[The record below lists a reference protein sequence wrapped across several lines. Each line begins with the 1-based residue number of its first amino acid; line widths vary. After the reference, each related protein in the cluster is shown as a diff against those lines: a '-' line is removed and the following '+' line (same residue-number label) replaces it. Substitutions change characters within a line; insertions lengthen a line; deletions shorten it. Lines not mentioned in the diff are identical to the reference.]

1 MKINFR
7 VLITL
12 LIAILFLSFFVSI
25 RLEPKE
31 SQGKGTIYI
40 PYELIEKNQ
49 SSKKEIPL
57 VTFIYDDGYSTD
69 YSVMKPVFDS
79 QGEVACSAV
88 ISDWLDCP
96 DFLTTAQL
104 TILYNAGWEVLDH
117 TCNHPNL
124 TELTEEQ
131 IRAQFTDSI
140 SSLEGKGYIVKN
152 LVYPYHGHNELVR
165 RLAEEYFRS
174 ARGTIGINPHTLDI
188 YALSSYSI
196 DDPMDLASYKSYV
209 DIAEREKKWLIFFAH
224 KTDTSD
230 ARVTNDLIDYIQEK
244 NIDIVTV
251 DQALDLIGNM
261 VDIGKKAEITTSKTR
276 INLNPLSFKGMDYFP
291 SPSAYDTGE
300 AFGSLENLLKIE
312 EINYVQLRFF
322 LDQKGIDSSIVSFDI
337 KQDKTLIRMIK
348 QVHKSGK
355 KVSLLPHLIIESGEY
370 VANIEPQDK
379 DLWFFCYQSSLIHYV
394 LLAQENGVELF
405 ALGNEMHSLWGYED
419 NWKNMIDNIREIYNG
434 LITVKLNCWWQEKT
448 FQKVMSWDWLSDL
461 DYISIAP
468 YFDLTWENDLSLE
481 ELREAWQNSR
491 HRLNIVKE
499 LEEIAKKHKK
509 KMIFSE
515 MGYRSIDGTTI
526 EPWNGDSIVPRSGGS
541 GKIDLEEQSIATQA
555 LFDVFKD
562 KDWWAGVFWFYWPTL
577 KPTSED
583 KTWAIWSKP
592 VQLVIQN
599 NFCNKGGGLI
609 FPFIFFINIKYFII

>member
-12 LIAILFLSFFVSI
+12 LIVILFLSFFVSI

-276 INLNPLSFKGMDYFP
+276 INLNPLPFKGMDYFP

-322 LDQKGIDSSIVSFDI
+322 LDQKGIDSSIVSFDT

-419 NWKNMIDNIREIYNG
+419 NWKDMIDNIREIYNG

-481 ELREAWQNSR
+481 GLREAWQNSR

-599 NFCNKGGGLI
+599 NFCNKGGD
-609 FPFIFFINIKYFII
+609 